1 MKTEAT
7 PKLTDRLVPLH
18 ARYVLGQDW
27 SERWLAARLRLR
39 DDRGDITPRMVGA
52 ALMAAA
58 AIAVI
63 GILRPRLETRATN
76 LPLQ

>member
-1 MKTEAT
+1 MTK
-7 PKLTDRLVPLH
+7 RLVPLH
-18 ARYVLGQDW
+18 ARYTSGQEATSSWLGG
-27 SERWLAARLRLR
+27 RLRIR

-63 GILRPRLETRATN
+63 GILRPRLENRANTV
-76 LPLQ
+76 PLE